1 MALNPIE
8 IRKHLPQT
16 DCRDCGAANC
26 LMFAMQV
33 FQKKRALDECP
44 HVTEEAKAALAGEA
58 APPMKTLKIGAGD
71 RAFEIGGETVLFRHD
86 ETFHHPCGLAII
98 IPADDPNLA
107 ARIANAT
114 KLTFDRVGRQES
126 VNLIAIKDAG
136 DAAQFAAAAKQ
147 AAAAGMPLILRS
159 DSPAALK
166 AAAAGAA
173 AAKPILYGARAA
185 TLDALAPIAKEAGLP
200 LVISAEG
207 DLGTLADLSQ
217 KAQDAGVADLIL
229 DSGAVRDGEIVA
241 HQTAI
246 RRGAIRK
253 KDRRFGFPTI
263 VWVDEGGPAR
273 QVSRACLAIAKY
285 AGIVAVG
292 VDSAEAILPLITA
305 RLNIYTDPQKP
316 IQITGG
322 LYQIGE
328 PTDQSPVL
336 VTTNFSL
343 TYFTVEGDV
352 MASKVP
358 AWCVVVDTE
367 GTSVLTAWAA
377 EKFTADSIAK
387 AIAASGVQEK
397 VGHKKVVIPGGVAV
411 LSGKLEETSG
421 WKVQVG
427 PRESSGIPAFLR
439 GWSPN

>member
-16 DCRDCGAANC
+16 DCRDCAAANC

-58 APPMKTLKIGAGD
+58 APPMKTLKLGAGE
-71 RAFEIGGETVLFRHD
+71 RVLEIGGETVLFRHD
-86 ETFHHPCGLAII
+86 ETFHHPCGLAVI

-107 ARIANAT
+107 ARIENAT

-147 AAAAGMPLILRS
+147 AAATGMPLILRS
-159 DSPAALK
+159 SSPEALK
-166 AAAAGAA
+166 AAAAETA
-173 AAKPILYGARAA
+173 AAKPILYGARADNLEA
-185 TLDALAPIAKEAGLP
+185 VAAIAKEHGLP
-200 LVISAEG
+200 LVVSVDS
-207 DLGTLADLSQ
+207 DLGALADLSQ
-217 KAQDAGVADLIL
+217 KVQDAGVADLIL
-229 DSGAVRDGEIVA
+229 DSGAVRDADLVV
-241 HQTAI
+241 QQSAI
-246 RRGAIRK
+246 RRAAIRK

-263 VWVDEGGPAR
+263 VWTDEGAPQR

-285 AGIVAVG
+285 AGLVAVG
-292 VDSAEAILPLITA
+292 VDSPETILPLITA

-328 PTDQSPVL
+328 PGEQSPVL

-358 AWCVVVDTE
+358 SWCVVVDTE

-377 EKFTADSIAK
+377 EKFTAESIAK
-387 AIAASGVQEK
+387 AVEASGVAEK
-397 VGHKKVVIPGGVAV
+397 VGHKKLVIPGGVAV
-411 LSGKLEETSG
+411 LSGKLEEASG

-427 PRESSGIPAFLR
+427 PRESSGIPPFLR
-439 GWSPN
+439 GWSSN